1 VAALE
6 TSSGMLTIEY
16 EEVALRAQHF
26 LKERPVIV
34 LGTGAT
40 IPHGLPSMR
49 VLAESLLNTIDDNP
63 LGWQEFAKRLDVT
76 KDLERALHQIN
87 LPQETIEQLVKATWQ
102 IMTSKDLA
110 FYQQLIRGGVPFPL
124 AELFRYLL
132 RTVEAHVKVVTTNY
146 DRLAEYAANYA
157 DAYASTGATPGWLQ
171 RFVPVAV
178 TKERPPSPG
187 FEGRVTVLKVH
198 GSLDWFRDSTGDVIA
213 VPLLPTIPLDL
224 HPLIV
229 TPGIVKYREVHKDPF
244 RTVMSAADTV
254 LREASCVVC
263 VGYGFN
269 DEHVQPVLIN
279 RVMKDDVPLVIVTK
293 ELTKQTRYAF
303 LDNPPK
309 QFLFLEEAQDGTRVY
324 LPEHPGGALLKGA
337 SVWQLSGF
345 VSLLTGGE
353 ARN

>member
-1 VAALE
+1 MAELA
-6 TSSGMLTIEY
+6 TYSNMPTIEY
-16 EEVALRAQHF
+16 EKVALRAQRF
-26 LKERPVIV
+26 LAERPVVV

-49 VLAESLLNTIDDNP
+49 VLAESLLDAIDDNSP
-63 LGWQEFAKRLDVT
+63 GWHEFAKRLDVT
-76 KDLERALHQIN
+76 KDLERALHEIS
-87 LPQETIEQLVKATWQ
+87 LRRETIERLVGATWQ
-102 IMTSKDLA
+102 IVSSKDLA
-110 FYQQLIRGGVPFPL
+110 FYQQLIRGGVLFPL

-132 RTVEAHVKVVTTNY
+132 RTAEAHLNVVTTNY

-157 DAYASTGATPGWLQ
+157 GAYACTGLTPGWLQ

-187 FEGRVTVLKVH
+187 FEGRVRVLKVH
-198 GSLDWFRDSTGDVIA
+198 GSLDWFCDSAGDVIA
-213 VPLLPTIPLDL
+213 VPFSPTIPLDL
-224 HPLIV
+224 QPLIV
-229 TPGIVKYREVHKDPF
+229 TPGIFKYREVHKDPF
-244 RTVMSAADTV
+244 RTVMSAADIV

-293 ELTKQTRYAF
+293 ELTKQTRHAF
-303 LDNPPK
+303 LGNPPK

-345 VSLLTGGE
+345 VNLLAGGE